1 MTFLLG
7 QIATCLLLAFLAG
20 FLLGWLVRE
29 ISRRDDVST
38 SVRYADGYG
47 ELVTGTNATRYRKS
61 SNMQMQNVL
70 GEVD

>member
-29 ISRRDDVST
+29 ISRRDDVAT
-38 SVRYADGYG
+38 SVSYADGYG
-47 ELVTGTNATRYRKS
+47 ELVTATNAKRYRRS
-61 SNMQMQNVL
+61 SNMQTVL